1 MALMR
6 EFSAVRYNHAPN
18 KHKLCYVAVF
28 LKISVVVRMLP
39 AAMAAP

>member
-6 EFSAVRYNHAPN
+6 EFSAVRYTHTRN

-28 LKISVVVRMLP
+28 LKMPVVVRMLP